1 MQYRYVAPHP
11 FGELPRWGAK
21 NVLPLT
27 LIALPA
33 RGADDTGI
41 PSAKMAA
48 KPPPE
53 PVEPL
58 GPSEPVEP
66 HILKAGMS
74 GFEWLVT
81 TYHFRASPFI
91 KIDAK
96 LCIKIL
102 ANADPAI
109 ESAFP

>member
-1 MQYRYVAPHP
+1 M
-11 FGELPRWGAK
+11 LWGNAD
-21 NVLPLT
+21 
-27 LIALPA
+27 LIAESASTRILTHSFVKA
-33 RGADDTGI
+33 FLTGI

-58 GPSEPVEP
+58 EPSEPVEP
-66 HILKAGMS
+66 RSLKAGMS

-81 TYHFRASPFI
+81 TYHFRTSPFI

>member
-1 MQYRYVAPHP
+1 
-11 FGELPRWGAK
+11 
-21 NVLPLT
+21 
-27 LIALPA
+27 
-33 RGADDTGI
+33 
-41 PSAKMAA
+41 MAA

-53 PVEPL
+53 PFEPSE
-58 GPSEPVEP
+58 PSEPVGP
-66 HILKAGMS
+66 RSLKAGMR

-91 KIDAK
+91 KLDAK
-96 LCIKIL
+96 LCLKIL

>member
-1 MQYRYVAPHP
+1 MC
-11 FGELPRWGAK
+11 K
-21 NVLPLT
+21 NVFPSASSVFHAACALSAPSGHLPLE
-27 LIALPA
+27 
-33 RGADDTGI
+33 GKADDTGI
-41 PSAKMAA
+41 QSAKMAA

-53 PVEPL
+53 PVEPRR
-58 GPSEPVEP
+58 
-66 HILKAGMS
+66 LKAGMS

-81 TYHFRASPFI
+81 AYHFQALPLI

>member
-1 MQYRYVAPHP
+1 MKVAASP
-11 FGELPRWGAK
+11 LSR
-21 NVLPLT
+21 NRLPLE
-27 LIALPA
+27 
-33 RGADDTGI
+33 GKADDTGI

-58 GPSEPVEP
+58 VPSEPVEP
-66 HILKAGMS
+66 RSLKAGMS

-81 TYHFRASPFI
+81 TYHFRTSPFI